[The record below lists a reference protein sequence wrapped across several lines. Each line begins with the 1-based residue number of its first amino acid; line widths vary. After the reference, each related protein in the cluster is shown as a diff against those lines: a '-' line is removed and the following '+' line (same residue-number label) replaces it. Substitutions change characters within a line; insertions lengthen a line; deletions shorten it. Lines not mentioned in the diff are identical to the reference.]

1 MKKHKLNI
9 SKKNFLHNILLTALI
24 CGIIFSYMAF
34 YMPNVYLEKK
44 IEKAENDAIEVHKSF
59 VKNKN
64 YTNLDSLAKQGM
76 YSYFVENDTNKIVFS
91 SMHLQA
97 NLTAKSYSLRRFLD
111 YMQNDSFENF
121 DKDEFISY
129 LNPIGKEL
137 EKELYKFVDIDS
149 IGKNKTKAEDQT
161 IVKQIDGAMFLKFES
176 RSKESVASNIIIV
189 SKEDDGVYVSIY
201 PYILNSIKDIKST
214 VISAFP
220 LIFLLIVLIVF
231 LLNRIY
237 SKTITDPIIK
247 MSDFTRKSKNEKDAK
262 YDLEINTN
270 DEIEELSNN
279 LKTLYESLTES
290 YKDLERNSKKREIF
304 VKATSHELK
313 TPLQTAI
320 LLNDSMINKF
330 GKYSDTDK
338 YLPELRNKLYKIQV
352 LIDDL
357 LFMNKI
363 DESPIFENIDLA
375 LVMKESIENHSNM
388 ILEKNLDVKVEGEK
402 IDYTDYDHFRI
413 IFDNLIKNA
422 IENTDYNGN
431 IICEFKEDIIIK
443 NHPTHIDQKTLQS
456 ITEPFVS
463 SKKNSSSGIGL
474 YIAKNLLMDMK
485 YDLDID
491 YKENTF
497 IVKIIKL

>member
-9 SKKNFLHNILLTALI
+9 SEKNFLHNILLTTLI
-24 CGIIFSYMAF
+24 CGMIFSYMAF

-44 IEKAENDAIEVHKSF
+44 IEKAENDAVEVHKSF

-64 YTNLDSLAKQGM
+64 YTNLDSLARQGM
-76 YSYFVENDTNKIVFS
+76 YSYFVENNTNKIVFS

-97 NLTAKSYSLRRFLD
+97 NVTAKSDNLKKFLD
-111 YMQNDSFENF
+111 YMQNDSFKEF
-121 DKDEFISY
+121 DEDEFISY
-129 LNPIGKEL
+129 LKPIGKEL
-137 EKELYKFVDIDS
+137 EKEFYKFIDIES
-149 IGKNKTKAEDQT
+149 IDKIKTKEDNQT
-161 IVKQIDGAMFLKFES
+161 IVKQLDGLMFLKMES
-176 RSKESVASNIIIV
+176 RTKDSVATNIVIV

-201 PYILNSIKDIKST
+201 PYILNSINDIKST
-214 VISAFP
+214 IISAFP

-231 LLNRIY
+231 WLNRIY
-237 SKTITDPIIK
+237 SKSITEPIIK
-247 MSDFTRKSKNEKDAK
+247 MSNFTKRSKNEKDAK

-270 DEIEELSNN
+270 DEIEELSNDI
-279 LKTLYESLTES
+279 KALYESLTKS

-338 YLPELRNKLYKIQV
+338 YLPELREKLYKIQV

-363 DESPIFENIDLA
+363 DESPIFEDIDLA

-388 ILEKNLDVKVEGEK
+388 ILEKNLDVKVEGTK

-431 IICEFKEDIIIK
+431 IICEFKEDIVIK
-443 NHPTHIDQKTLQS
+443 NYPTYIDEKTLEN

-463 SKKNSSSGIGL
+463 SKKKSSSGIGL

-485 YDLDID
+485 YDLKID